1 MSQNSHG
8 VWRFFSGGLIGRTC
22 ISQPSN
28 STHLFS
34 CAKSMELGV
43 ENGSFPANIL
53 SQSGAMELLMVGPG
67 CVCGNM
73 ENIDLDI
80 PKAAKS
86 VEK

>member
-1 MSQNSHG
+1 
-8 VWRFFSGGLIGRTC
+8 
-22 ISQPSN
+22 
-28 STHLFS
+28 
-34 CAKSMELGV
+34 MELGV

-80 PKAAKS
+80 PKAAKR
-86 VEK
+86 VEKWPGFAGKAGFHTKPVFIF